1 MLVSRQGGPER
12 GLTARE
18 ALRIAT
24 RGGAAVLGRDDVG
37 SIEAGKRADLALF
50 GVDDLAHAGS
60 EADPVAGLLMGAARR
75 VRHLLVEGRVVVRDG
90 VLATADEDEIARE
103 AHRVGRRIAEART

>member
-1 MLVSRQGGPER
+1 
-12 GLTARE
+12 
-18 ALRIAT
+18 
-24 RGGAAVLGRDDVG
+24 
-37 SIEAGKRADLALF
+37 
-50 GVDDLAHAGS
+50 
-60 EADPVAGLLMGAARR
+60 MGAARR